1 MPFVYAGIAAV
12 VIAIVI
18 YCVPPIPY
26 FLARAAGI
34 RDLTASMFIVM
45 RLRKVP
51 PGAIVMPLIIATKAG
66 VEITAIQLMTH
77 YVAGGDVE
85 SVVLKLIAA
94 NKSGKTTT
102 FVEAA
107 AADLAKN
114 SKLRGKPFDFK
125 RISPINAYI
134 SAVAAGVS
142 VTPGEIIGMMR
153 SGIAPGEIVMPT
165 IVLTKAGVNV
175 TVSDVL
181 AVKKA
186 GADTQKVTLALVTA
200 KRSGISL
207 TVDEAVGMSTS
218 GQDPLAYVQ
227 RQIAP
232 EVGATTHAVG
242 TLTEDCSGES

>member
-153 SGIAPGEIVMPT
+153 SGIALGENVKRTASTQGNTRYPDTRMGVEEVQMDAFSRGGHFAGIRREPRGRLFRQRGRGGAVDSGNRHPG
-165 IVLTKAGVNV
+165 G
-175 TVSDVL
+175 SQD
-181 AVKKA
+181 
-186 GADTQKVTLALVTA
+186 
-200 KRSGISL
+200 RSSSIQ
-207 TVDEAVGMSTS
+207 TPNYKD
-218 GQDPLAYVQ
+218 
-227 RQIAP
+227 R
-232 EVGATTHAVG
+232 
-242 TLTEDCSGES
+242 